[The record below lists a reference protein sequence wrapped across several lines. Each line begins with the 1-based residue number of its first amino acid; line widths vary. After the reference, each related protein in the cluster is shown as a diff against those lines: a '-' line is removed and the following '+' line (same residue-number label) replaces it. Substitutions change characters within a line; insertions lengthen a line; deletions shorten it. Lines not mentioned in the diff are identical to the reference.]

1 MLQNTWRQSI
11 QLEREHKCLF
21 LLRKITKKRDNF
33 QQTVASDPQAD
44 KICILVTSYFS
55 RFLVHSVF
63 LIKDAEI
70 LFRSFHSL
78 FHNLGEKMPQIV
90 TTTIIIAHIWQVVI
104 CYCLNQQRC
113 QAVFYL
119 GINIKNAFFYLDHVV

>member
-1 MLQNTWRQSI
+1 MEAKHSVR
-11 QLEREHKCLF
+11 ERAQVPFSSEENY
-21 LLRKITKKRDNF
+21 KKRDNF

-70 LFRSFHSL
+70 LFQSFHSL
-78 FHNLGEKMPQIV
+78 FHN
-90 TTTIIIAHIWQVVI
+90 
-104 CYCLNQQRC
+104 
-113 QAVFYL
+113 
-119 GINIKNAFFYLDHVV
+119 